1 MKKKSIFIT
10 GIVLALL
17 VFAGC
22 SEPALNL
29 PKYVASADIKQ
40 NGVFLEGQD
49 FDASK
54 FSVTV
59 IYTDGSK
66 EELTGVNVQLD
77 ETANGIVSN
86 GAVITADA
94 GTNSKGGVFTAKGN
108 VVAYAID
115 SITVTAPASITTAA
129 SGAGAEVK
137 EAKASDF
144 TVVANYRDSQGA
156 AQTLALVADAD
167 YSVAVKLNQAL
178 KADKPNGTARA
189 EVTLKFGDDKNPAGY
204 QVTGINVTYSENVTP
219 GDYSDYEW
227 SEKVVYAQVP
237 ASSTV
242 KYFNNG
248 VFDGDKMVEVY
259 KVYTPA
265 GEATSFEKYYL
276 EKIEDGLEYELTTPL
291 AGDGNENRFAATGT
305 EAAFTMTYTYV
316 KDEDA
321 AYGYKTTLNSAAIV
335 IGSID
340 GVEENA
346 DGKLVSTNEGT
357 TWYDTAASG
366 AMEITGIKADY
377 ITALKAERRVDMP
390 FIVGA
395 DPQPGDFVVTAT
407 YASGYVN
414 ASKNVLEATAYTVET
429 KDVTTSTTS
438 VDIKLTA
445 ESPYSDAATKTTAA
459 IKVVADYPSS
469 VSIKKVA
476 DNVKTNAAYST
487 GNWEYTVVWQSGK
500 TYNTETAG
508 DTAADMP
515 KITYTYDPGVAGP
528 AGIAEDVDIT
538 WECNTVKGTIPTT
551 QVKPIA

>member
-40 NGVFLEGQD
+40 NGVFLEGQP

-66 EELTGVNVQLD
+66 EELTGVNVQLKSVG
-77 ETANGIVSN
+77 TGGVSN
-86 GAVITADA
+86 GAEITAEA
-94 GTNSKGGVFTAKGN
+94 GTNSKGGVFTAHGAI
-108 VVAYAID
+108 VAYAID
-115 SITVTAPASITTAA
+115 SLTVTAPASITTAA

-167 YSVAVKLNQAL
+167 YSVEVKLNQAL
-178 KADKPNGTARA
+178 SADKPNGTARA
-189 EVTLKFGDDKNPAGY
+189 DVTLEFGPDKKPAGY

-219 GDYSDYEW
+219 GDYSEYEW
-227 SEKVVYAQVP
+227 SGKVVYAQVP

-265 GEATSFEKYYL
+265 GESTSFAKYYL
-276 EKIEDGLEYELTTPL
+276 EKIDSGLKFTLTSPL
-291 AGDGNENRFAATGT
+291 EGDGNENRFAASGDT
-305 EAAFTMTYTYV
+305 AAFTMTYTYV

-321 AYGYKTTLNSAAIV
+321 AYGYKTTEPNTDIV

-346 DGKLVSTNEGT
+346 DGKLVSTNEGS

-366 AMEITGIKADY
+366 AMEITGIKDDY

-414 ASKNVLEATAYTVET
+414 ASKNVLEAAAYTVET

-438 VDIKLTA
+438 VDIKLKA

-469 VSIKKVA
+469 VSVTKIPT
-476 DNVKTNAAYST
+476 DVKTNTAYSAAK
-487 GNWEYTVVWQSGK
+487 WEYKIVWSSGK
-500 TYNTETAG
+500 TYDAQTAG
-508 DTAADMP
+508 NTAADMP
-515 KITYTYDPGVAGP
+515 RITYTFDPAVAGE
-528 AGIAEDVDIT
+528 AGTSEDIT
-538 WECNTVKGTIPTT
+538 ITWTCNTVSGEIKTACT
-551 QVKPIA
+551 PIA